1 MFIIPR
7 RFRGIKRFEQILR
20 ILAKYELGFL
30 LEKIHLKKRSLL
42 PRKKNPIP
50 AELRKMFEELGGS
63 FIKLGQLL
71 SLRPDLIPQ
80 EYCDELSKL
89 QDKVPP
95 ISYAEVEH
103 VLKLE
108 FGKPIKKLFRS
119 FDKKPIASASIGQV
133 HIARLMNGKKVAVKV
148 MRTSIKNLF
157 ETDIEILEYL
167 ARLIKHHVRQS
178 IVDPEEV
185 VQEFKQYTE
194 NELDYLKE
202 AHNIK
207 MFYNNF
213 RNDKRIIIP
222 AVHEKLTTH
231 RVLVMD
237 FVEGI
242 ELKDIISHAKQFK
255 QVNKKR
261 IASLIVYSFM
271 KQIFVDGFF
280 HADPHPANILVNKEK
295 IGLIDFGIIG
305 RLDEELKEKLGLLFI
320 SMIHRDANG
329 MVKSFISLN
338 MVDSDVDVN
347 GLKEDIRNTL
357 GEYYDTGL
365 EKMDF
370 AELFFK
376 SIGVAKKH
384 DIRLPK
390 DFVLLGKS
398 LVTLQGVGIELNPY
412 FNLVRETKPFID
424 HLVNEK
430 RKPSYLAQRLARET
444 TRFAEFV
451 QGLPDESQ
459 KVYKT
464 IQKADI
470 ALDSINTDLRSL
482 TREVRVEGWRIII
495 GVIIAA
501 LVIGASLVYNAV
513 QWMGVLFIIIACIL
527 VIQLL
532 FSIVYDSVK
541 RKKA

>member
-1 MFIIPR
+1 MFIIPK

-30 LEKIHLKKRSLL
+30 LEKIRLKKHSLF
-42 PRKKNPIP
+42 PRKKNALP
-50 AELRKMFEELGGS
+50 ADLRRMFEELGGS

-71 SLRPDLIPQ
+71 SLRPDLIPR

-89 QDKVPP
+89 QDDVPP

-103 VLKLE
+103 VLKAE
-108 FGKPIKKLFRS
+108 FGKPVKKVFRS
-119 FDKKPIASASIGQV
+119 FEKKPIASASIGQV
-133 HIARLMNGKKVAVKV
+133 HVAKLKNGKKVAVKV
-148 MRTSIKNLF
+148 MRPGIKALF
-157 ETDIEILEYL
+157 ETDLEILEHL
-167 ARLIKHHVRQS
+167 ARLIKHHLKQS
-178 IVDPEEV
+178 IVDPEEIF
-185 VQEFKQYTE
+185 QEFKQYTE

-207 MFYNNF
+207 IFYNNF
-213 RNDKRIIIP
+213 KKDKKIIIP
-222 AVHEKLTTH
+222 AVIDKLTTH

-237 FVEGI
+237 FVEGV
-242 ELKDIISHAKQFK
+242 ELKNIISHPKQFK
-255 QVNKKR
+255 RVNKKK
-261 IASLIVYSFM
+261 IAGLIVYSVL

-280 HADPHPANILVNKEK
+280 HADPHPANIIVNKDR
-295 IGLIDFGIIG
+295 IGFIDFGIIG

-347 GLKEDIRNTL
+347 GLKEDIRNIV

-384 DIRLPK
+384 NIRLPK
-390 DFVLLGKS
+390 DFVLLGKA
-398 LVTLQGVGIELNPY
+398 LVTLQGVGIELNPG

-424 HLVNEK
+424 HLVDQK
-430 RKPSYLAQRLARET
+430 KKPSYLAQRLARET
-444 TRFAEFV
+444 ERFAEFV

-459 KVYKT
+459 RVYKT

-482 TREVRVEGWRIII
+482 TKEVRVEGWRIIMGI
-495 GVIIAA
+495 IIAA
-501 LVIGASLVYNAV
+501 LVIGASLTYKAI
-513 QWMGVLFIIIACIL
+513 QPMSIAFIIIACIL
-527 VIQLL
+527 VVYLL
-532 FSIVYDSVK
+532 FSMIKDTFRS
-541 RKKA
+541 KKW